1 MYVIDGTRSASVGA
15 FIFGGL
21 LMLVGFLI
29 SASYDG
35 SVVFGIILLAIG
47 GVVVVSS
54 LRELVIVAPR
64 LQATDAG
71 VSFSGGSRIPWTAIK
86 RIYVGTFDVS
96 YSRTASIAF
105 DFQRRRT
112 MFRLPI
118 RLWLT
123 SPLAVGDI
131 DISPATSADHPEAI
145 AAKLEAMRVRA
156 VGSEDGITVGES
168 ALPAARAIVRDR

>member
-1 MYVIDGTRSASVGA
+1 MYEVNGTR
-15 FIFGGL
+15 GGSL
-21 LMLVGFLI
+21 GGVIVGFLLALTGLLI
-29 SASYDG
+29 YASYDG

-47 GVVVVSS
+47 GVLMLSS
-54 LRELVIVAPR
+54 LRGLATGAPR
-64 LQATDAG
+64 VRATDAG
-71 VSFSGGSRIPWTAIK
+71 VSFSGGSMIPWPAIK
-86 RIYVGTFDVS
+86 RIYVGSFNVN
-96 YSRTASIAF
+96 YGRTASIAF

-118 RLWLT
+118 RMWIT

-131 DISPATSADHPEAI
+131 DVSPATTADHPEAI

-168 ALPAARAIVRDR
+168 ALPAARLIKCD